1 MAQYTANTT
10 NRTNAQIAGIRACFR
25 NFERSVLPQASS
37 GHTARMA
44 RYTTPSGRAMALNV
58 PEDTVWPPN
67 GRNPGKA
74 EDTVR
79 YASSVAN
86 TTMMTLL
93 K

>member
-1 MAQYTANTT
+1 MPQYTASTT
-10 NRTNAQIAGIRACFR
+10 NSTTAQMAGMRACFR
-25 NFERSVLPQASS
+25 NFARSVVPHARS
-37 GHTARMA
+37 GQMARIA

-67 GRNPGKA
+67 GRKSGSA
-74 EDTVR
+74 EEMVR

>member
-1 MAQYTANTT
+1 MA
-10 NRTNAQIAGIRACFR
+10 GMRACFK
-25 NFERSVLPQASS
+25 NFALSVLPHAKS
-37 GHTARMA
+37 GHSAKMA

-67 GRNPGKA
+67 GRKSGSA
-74 EDTVR
+74 EEMVR
-79 YASSVAN
+79 YASKVAN